1 MDGWGDGR
9 EAKEGLVHENDQGL
23 ASVESMISLSSTPNL
38 SFSLLF
44 ISVGFFFF
52 VLLLASRKT
61 KFGSENVRPDILL
74 LINKWC

>member
-52 VLLLASRKT
+52 SSCSLPLGKQSLAQKM
-61 KFGSENVRPDILL
+61 
-74 LINKWC
+74 

>member
-52 VLLLASRKT
+52 RLAPCL
-61 KFGSENVRPDILL
+61 SENKVWLR
-74 LINKWC
+74 KCKT

>member
-9 EAKEGLVHENDQGL
+9 EAKKGLVHENDRGL
-23 ASVESMISLSSTPNL
+23 ASVDSMISLSSTPNL
-38 SFSLLF
+38 SLSLLF
-44 ISVGFFFF
+44 ISVASFF
-52 VLLLASRKT
+52 VSLFASRKT

>member
-44 ISVGFFFF
+44 ISVGFFFR
-52 VLLLASRKT
+52 LAPCL
-61 KFGSENVRPDILL
+61 SENKVWLR
-74 LINKWC
+74 KCKT